1 MAIDHTSDRPVFA
14 QIADALRQRIR
25 SGAIAPGAKLPSE
38 SELVEE
44 FGVTRTTARRGLAV
58 LQQEG
63 LTEARRG
70 LGVFVRETAP
80 VIAVRNNRFSRSARA
95 AGKGALAAEAEALGL
110 DWQSEEQGPVEIV
123 DVPDEIAQAIGEP
136 RAAVKRRRMWVGGVP
151 TQLAD
156 SYIPASVDVEIGY
169 SAGLTVPGGIYGLL
183 EANGH
188 RLDRFREEL
197 VARQASPEE
206 AVALHLSNGAPVV
219 SLVRHAI
226 DEAGKVVEYFDSV
239 AAADRH
245 RYVYEFK
252 ATD

>member
-1 MAIDHTSDRPVFA
+1 
-14 QIADALRQRIR
+14 
-25 SGAIAPGAKLPSE
+25 
-38 SELVEE
+38 
-44 FGVTRTTARRGLAV
+44 
-58 LQQEG
+58 
-63 LTEARRG
+63 
-70 LGVFVRETAP
+70 
-80 VIAVRNNRFSRSARA
+80 
-95 AGKGALAAEAEALGL
+95 
-110 DWQSEEQGPVEIV
+110 
-123 DVPDEIAQAIGEP
+123 AIGEP